1 MIEQETGGFGFAAGR
16 WPLDGTKST
25 LLFIHGTASSAAF
38 WQRQIDGLAGH
49 ANTVAVDL
57 PGHGRSQAAGRD
69 LMADYARSVIEFVDA
84 AGLEDP
90 IPCGIS
96 MGGAVAQQ
104 LLLDYPGRF
113 PAGILICT
121 GAKLK
126 IMPAIYEIVQK
137 DYPGFV
143 AMMGQWGPSSKTAA
157 RQIQPFL
164 DDVARCRPM
173 VTLGD
178 FRACD
183 NFNVMDRLAEIQ
195 VPVLVVTAEDDRLT
209 APKYGEFLEKNIP
222 NASRVHI
229 ADAGHIVSMEQP
241 AKVNQ
246 AIVEFLNR
254 IGL

>member
-1 MIEQETGGFGFAAGR
+1 MIAQETGGFGFAAGR
-16 WPLDGTKST
+16 WPLDGAKST
-25 LLFIHGTASSAAF
+25 LLFIHGAASSAAF
-38 WQRQIDGLAGH
+38 WQAQVDGLAGR

-57 PGHGRSQAAGRD
+57 PGHGKSQGAGRK
-69 LMADYARSVIEFVDA
+69 LMADYARSVFEFMDA
-84 AGLEDP
+84 AGLADP

-126 IMPAIYEIVQK
+126 IMPALYEIIQK

-143 AMMGQWGPSSKTAA
+143 AMMGQWGPSSKTDPA
-157 RQIQPFL
+157 QIQPFL
-164 DDVARCRPM
+164 DDVARCRPL
-173 VTLGD
+173 VTFGD
-178 FRACD
+178 FQACD
-183 NFNVMDRLAEIQ
+183 SFNVMDRLAEIQ

-222 NASRVHI
+222 KATRVHI
-229 ADAGHIVSMEQP
+229 AAAGHVASMEQP
-241 AKVNQ
+241 ARVNQ
-246 AIVEFLNR
+246 AIVEFLDR
-254 IGL
+254 SGL